1 MESAIEVLERLVLKR
16 RWILGELKRF
26 EEKYGM
32 DSREFWEKWVRG
44 LIPEPLDPEVHG
56 DFMIWSGLVEE
67 LERVEEEIKGLVGKR
82 RGE

>member
-1 MESAIEVLERLVLKR
+1 MESVVEVLERLVLKR
-16 RWILGELKRF
+16 LWILGELKRF

-32 DSREFWEKWVRG
+32 DSREFREKWVRG

-67 LERVEEEIKGLVGKR
+67 LERVENEIKRLVEK

>member
-1 MESAIEVLERLVLKR
+1 MEPAIEVLEKLVLKR

-32 DSREFWEKWVRG
+32 NSREFQEKWARG

-56 DFMIWSGLVEE
+56 DFMVWSGLVEE
-67 LERVEEEIKGLVGKR
+67 LERVENEIKKLVEK